1 MGSFKVKLVAYF
13 LLLSLLPLAAA
24 FWGFSTV
31 AARSE
36 TRRVDA
42 RLQAGL
48 RATLA
53 AYQEALG
60 SADAAAGQLAHE
72 PAFQRALLARNRAAL
87 ERMLPGKS
95 HLSVEAPGGFHI
107 GRRDPMAVTRQVEVV
122 GANGTHGSV
131 VASVP
136 LDDALVKSLE
146 TRSGLENYDHV
157 VLIQNGRIVAGPP
170 GVSGRVDVHSGKT
183 QTISLDNTSYRSLVA
198 GTIGGRPN
206 ATLGVISPQA
216 RIDATNR
223 AARNRLLVGLLA
235 ALLFVACVAYVE
247 GRAIVRTIRRLVDA
261 ARAIARGDLKQR
273 VPVQG
278 RDEFAL
284 LGRTFNQMAFQL
296 QTRLDELQAERGRL
310 RDVIS
315 RFGEALG
322 ATHDS
327 DQLMRLI
334 VETAIEATGASG
346 GVFVGANGE
355 LVRVGY
361 PDKGDDKIEVPLR
374 AGTMDFGS
382 LLLFGDD
389 FPRED
394 RMTRLSLA
402 SHAVVA
408 LTASAAPDREQR
420 ALAGPP
426 PASPTGAS
434 ARNRCGRLA
443 RVERFGGS
451 LAVVVADLDWFK
463 DVNDRYGHP
472 AGDTVLHDFATLLQ
486 ETLRDVDIA
495 GRWGGEEFLMVLPG
509 TDLAG
514 GARVAERIRVALAG
528 RIVLTADGTPIP
540 VTASFGVAATP
551 PHRTASELFASA
563 DAAMYE
569 AKRAGK
575 NRVETA
581 PDPVRQA

>member
-60 SADAAAGQLAHE
+60 SADAAAGQLAHK
-72 PAFQRALLARNRAAL
+72 PAFQRALLARNRVAL
-87 ERMLPGKS
+87 ERMLRGKS
-95 HLSVEAPGGFHI
+95 HLSVEAPGGFHV

-131 VASVP
+131 VASLP
-136 LDDALVKSLE
+136 LNDALVRSLE

-157 VLIQNGRIVAGPP
+157 VLIQNGHIVAGPP
-170 GVSGRVDVHSGKT
+170 GVSGSVDVHSGKT
-183 QTISLDNTSYRSLVA
+183 RTISLDNTSYRSLVA
-198 GTIGGRPN
+198 GTIGERPN

-223 AARNRLLVGLLA
+223 DARNRLLIGLLA

-334 VETAIEATGASG
+334 VEGAIEATSAAG
-346 GVFVGANGE
+346 GVLVGNSGSLITA
-355 LVRVGY
+355 GY
-361 PDKGDDKIEVPLR
+361 PDRGSERLEVPLQ
-374 AGTMDFGS
+374 AGSVSFGS
-382 LLLFGDD
+382 LILFGDE
-389 FPRED
+389 FSEED
-394 RMTRLSLA
+394 RMTAISLA

-408 LTASAAPDREQR
+408 LDNARLHPIVERQ
-420 ALAGPP
+420 ALVDGL
-426 PASPTGAS
+426 TGLA
-434 ARNRCGRLA
+434 NRRQCEETLA
-443 RVERFGGS
+443 DELSRVERFGGS
-451 LAVVVADLDWFK
+451 LSVVVADIDWFK
-463 DVNDRYGHP
+463 DVNDRHGHP
-472 AGDTVLHDFATLLQ
+472 AGDLVLGEFAALLQ
-486 ETLRDVDIA
+486 ETVRDVDLA
-495 GRWGGEEFLMVLPG
+495 GRWGGEEFVLILPG
-509 TDLAG
+509 TDLEG
-514 GARVAERIRVALAG
+514 GTQLGERIRVALAG
-528 RIVLTADGTPIP
+528 QIV
-540 VTASFGVAATP
+540 
-551 PHRTASELFASA
+551 
-563 DAAMYE
+563 
-569 AKRAGK
+569 
-575 NRVETA
+575 
-581 PDPVRQA
+581 